1 MMMME
6 SVVLV
11 VEEAVAVEDLVDVVE
26 EVLEVEVARESL
38 TGSLEMP
45 GLASSPRRREEE
57 AAKETGETLRM
68 MSRLRVRSL
77 PTPLLRKLL
86 PRRVVRPRKMELL
99 LTRSQSLRNPRP

>member
-1 MMMME
+1 MMME

-45 GLASSPRRREEE
+45 GLVSSPRRREEE

-68 MSRLRVRSL
+68 MSR
-77 PTPLLRKLL
+77 
-86 PRRVVRPRKMELL
+86 
-99 LTRSQSLRNPRP
+99 

>member
-1 MMMME
+1 MMME

-11 VEEAVAVEDLVDVVE
+11 VEEAVVVADLVDVVE

-45 GLASSPRRREEE
+45 GLASNLRRREEE

-68 MSRLRVRSL
+68 MSR
-77 PTPLLRKLL
+77 
-86 PRRVVRPRKMELL
+86 
-99 LTRSQSLRNPRP
+99 

>member
-1 MMMME
+1 MMME

-68 MSRLRVRSL
+68 MSR
-77 PTPLLRKLL
+77 
-86 PRRVVRPRKMELL
+86 
-99 LTRSQSLRNPRP
+99 

>member
-1 MMMME
+1 MMME

-45 GLASSPRRREEE
+45 GLASNLRRREEE

-68 MSRLRVRSL
+68 MSR
-77 PTPLLRKLL
+77 
-86 PRRVVRPRKMELL
+86 
-99 LTRSQSLRNPRP
+99 